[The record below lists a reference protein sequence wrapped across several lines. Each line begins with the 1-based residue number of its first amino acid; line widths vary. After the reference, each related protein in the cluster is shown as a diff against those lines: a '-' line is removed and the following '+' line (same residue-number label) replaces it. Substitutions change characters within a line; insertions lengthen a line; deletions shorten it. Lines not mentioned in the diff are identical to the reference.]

1 MLNQSHNNGRARDK
15 QLVYTNAKSLGNT
28 TQEPDQLVHVVRPD
42 AAGMQERV
50 EWELWL
56 ESRCFREC
64 ISQER
69 EQKVMALH

>member
-15 QLVYTNAKSLGNT
+15 ELVYTNAKSLGST

-50 EWELWL
+50 EWECDWKTGVLGN
-56 ESRCFREC
+56 
-64 ISQER
+64 
-69 EQKVMALH
+69 ALAKKENKK